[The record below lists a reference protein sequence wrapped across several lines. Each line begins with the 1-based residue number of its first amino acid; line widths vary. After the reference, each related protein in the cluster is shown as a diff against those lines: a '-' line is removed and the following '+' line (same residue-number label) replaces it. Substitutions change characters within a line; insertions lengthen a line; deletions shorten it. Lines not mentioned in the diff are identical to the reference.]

1 MVHEAARVDRQAFH
15 MSDPILIYG
24 ATGFSGRLAARECLA
39 AGMRPILGG
48 RSADALAPLAAS
60 DGLELRA
67 FDLVDNTRLDAAL
80 EGVRAVLHMA
90 GPYSQT
96 ARAMVQACL
105 RTGTHYLDIT
115 GETKVIEDLAS
126 FDRAARERGVMIMP
140 SVGFDVVPTDSLA
153 AHVARHLPDAHTLA
167 IAMTSLAFIT
177 RGSARTAME
186 AAGAGIGRR
195 DGRIVPVAL
204 ASIERSFDFGDGPR
218 SCINC
223 TWGDVANAWYTTGIP
238 NIDVFF
244 EGTPFLR
251 TLLLLART
259 YAPFLRTS
267 VGQAWLRAHVE
278 LLPEGPSEAKRRS
291 TRMVI
296 VAQASHPDGRR
307 KTARLHTPEAYSF
320 TATVSAHVARRV
332 LAGDLEPGFQTPGRV
347 FGPDFVLSLPGV
359 WREDLD

>member
-1 MVHEAARVDRQAFH
+1 

-24 ATGFSGRLAARECLA
+24 ATGFSGRLATHACLELGMRPVLAGRNADAVAAAARALA
-39 AGMRPILGG
+39 LEHLSFDLTDPARIDAALAGMR
-48 RSADALAPLAAS
+48 
-60 DGLELRA
+60 
-67 FDLVDNTRLDAAL
+67 V
-80 EGVRAVLHMA
+80 VLHMA
-90 GPYSQT
+90 GPYSLS
-96 ARAMVQACL
+96 ARPMVEACL
-105 RTGTHYLDIT
+105 RSGAHYLDIT
-115 GETKVIEDLAS
+115 GETQVIEGLARL
-126 FDRAARERGVMIMP
+126 DRTARERGVMIMP
-140 SVGFDVVPTDSLA
+140 SVGFDVVPSDCLA
-153 AHVARHLPDAHTLA
+153 AYVARSVPDAATLS

-218 SCINC
+218 ACINC

-238 NIDVFF
+238 DIDVFF

-251 TLLLLART
+251 MLLFLAST
-259 YAPFLRTS
+259 YAPLLRTAA
-267 VGQAWLRAHVE
+267 GQAWLRAHVDM
-278 LLPEGPSEAKRRS
+278 LPEGPSEAKRRS

-320 TATVSAHVARRV
+320 TGIASAHVARRV
-332 LAGDLEPGFQTPGRV
+332 LGGDVEPGFQTPGRV
-347 FGPDFVLSLPGV
+347 FGPDFVLALPGV
-359 WREDLD
+359 TREDLD

>member
-1 MVHEAARVDRQAFH
+1 

-24 ATGFSGRLAARECLA
+24 ASGYSGRLATRACLA
-39 AGMRPILGG
+39 ASVRPILAG
-48 RSADALAPLAAS
+48 RSADVIASAAAS
-60 DGLELRA
+60 DGLEQRA
-67 FDLVDNTRLDAAL
+67 FDLSDPERLDAAL
-80 EGVRAVLHMA
+80 EGIRVVLNMA
-90 GPYSQT
+90 GPYSRT
-96 ARAMVQACL
+96 AHAMVEACL
-105 RTGTHYLDIT
+105 RTGTHYLDVT
-115 GETKVIEDLAS
+115 GETQVVEDLARL
-126 FDRAARERGVMIMP
+126 DRTARERGVMIMP
-140 SVGFDVVPTDSLA
+140 SVGFDVIPTDCLA
-153 AHVARHLPDAHTLA
+153 AHVAQHLPDADTLA

-177 RGSARTAME
+177 RGSARTAIE

-218 SCINC
+218 PCINC

-251 TLLLLART
+251 ALLVLARA
-259 YAPFLRTS
+259 YAPFLRTAA
-267 VGQAWLRAHVE
+267 GQAWLRLHVD
-278 LLPEGPSEAKRRS
+278 LLPEGPSAAKRHG

-307 KTARLHTPEAYSF
+307 KTARLHAPEAYTF
-320 TATVSAHVARRV
+320 TGTASAHVARRV
-332 LAGDLEPGFQTPGRV
+332 LAGDFEPGFQTPARV

>member
-1 MVHEAARVDRQAFH
+1 

-24 ATGFSGRLAARECLA
+24 ATGFSGRLATHAC
-39 AGMRPILGG
+39 
-48 RSADALAPLAAS
+48 
-60 DGLELRA
+60 LELGLRPVLAGRNAELVGAAARA
-67 FDLVDNTRLDAAL
+67 LSLEHRCFDLTDTARLDQGLA
-80 EGVRAVLHMA
+80 GVRVVLHMA
-90 GPYSQT
+90 GPYSRS
-96 ARAMVQACL
+96 ARPMVEACL
-105 RTGTHYLDIT
+105 RTGAHYLDIT
-115 GETKVIEDLAS
+115 GETQVIEDLAGL
-126 FDRAARERGVMIMP
+126 DRAARTRGVMVMP
-140 SVGFDVVPTDSLA
+140 SVGFDVVPSDCLA
-153 AHVARHLPDAHTLA
+153 AHVARSVPDAATLSL
-167 IAMTSLAFIT
+167 AMTSLAFIT

-195 DGRIVPVAL
+195 NGALVPVAL

-238 NIDVFF
+238 DIDVFF

-259 YAPFLRTS
+259 YAPLLRTAA
-267 VGQAWLRAHVE
+267 GQAWLRAHVE
-278 LLPEGPSEAKRRS
+278 MLPEGPTEAKRRS

-296 VAQASHPDGRR
+296 VAQAAHPDGRR

-320 TATVSAHVARRV
+320 TGTASAHVARRV

-347 FGPDFVLSLPGV
+347 FGPDFVLTLPGV
-359 WREDLD
+359 RREDLD